1 MGMDKIKNFFNK
13 PRYFHGLLSGL
24 IILASKFVFYTTQH
38 WEYAFNPSFPFF
50 TFLLMLGGIIM
61 ASIAER
67 QMRETYHYKHA
78 LATAMGVIFVA
89 VFVSALADQIL
100 YLLIDGSLADQTKA
114 IQMEVYIETL
124 KTNQF
129 ISETTKDNMVEDL
142 RKSVPESWLT
152 FFSNVFSK
160 TFVNGFLALIIALFT
175 RVRQPKNQWLNE

>member
-1 MGMDKIKNFFNK
+1 
-13 PRYFHGLLSGL
+13 
-24 IILASKFVFYTTQH
+24 
-38 WEYAFNPSFPFF
+38 
-50 TFLLMLGGIIM
+50 
-61 ASIAER
+61 
-67 QMRETYHYKHA
+67 
-78 LATAMGVIFVA
+78 VIFVA

-129 ISETTKDNMVEDL
+129 ISESTKDTMVEEL

>member
-1 MGMDKIKNFFNK
+1 MDKIKNFFNK

-114 IQMEVYIETL
+114 IQMEMEVHIETL
-124 KTNQF
+124 KTNRF